1 MTTIDIGFTWRSRP
15 VFVLVAV
22 GATLSLNDFLTFPVL
37 AGQNG
42 GGAFLLLY
50 LLFLFVLGMPLLMS
64 ELMIGR
70 LTRRDPASALGK
82 ISYQYRASVYWKL
95 VGLAAMFAAFLI
107 AATLSVVAGWSF
119 AYSIKSASG
128 LFVGIDTASAQLI
141 FDRFIVDS
149 ERMALW
155 LTLFIVMLIAI
166 CGQPPAK
173 GIERANLILVPLMGL
188 LLLISL
194 TVAVMSTEIKAAI
207 RNLLYLDFTAMD
219 SQTPLLALQRAF
231 YTLALGVGVMMA
243 YGRYLPGRVPIAYCA
258 ALILVI
264 DLLFSI
270 LIGLSVNTLLMSSGY
285 QPGADNHFAFRLMP
299 VIFDHYSNGQ
309 LISTLFFLLLTF
321 AALTSSI
328 ALLEAPITY
337 LQQKCQLSRLRAAV
351 VLGAVLW
358 AIAIGVILAHGVWN
372 GEGFSLA
379 LFVGD
384 EAVRLV
390 NNAGFHDVLI
400 FISSHLIQPLV
411 ALLLCLFVAW
421 KIPREVTLREFAQSR
436 RCYFEVWNYL
446 VRYIIPVLM
455 LVIILAGLGII

>member
-1 MTTIDIGFTWRSRP
+1 MTTIDTGFTWRSRP

-22 GATLSLNDFLTFPVL
+22 GATLSLNDLLTFPVL

-64 ELMIGR
+64 ELMLGR

-82 ISYQYRASVYWKL
+82 ISHQYRASVYWKL
-95 VGLAAMFAAFLI
+95 VGLAAMLAAFLI

-119 AYSIKSASG
+119 AYSVKSASG
-128 LFVGIDTASAQLI
+128 LFVGIDTESAQML
-141 FDRFIVDS
+141 FDRFIIDS

-155 LTLFIVMLIAI
+155 QTLFLVVLVAI
-166 CGQPPAK
+166 CAQPINR
-173 GIERANLILVPLMGL
+173 GVERANLILVPSMGL
-188 LLLISL
+188 LLVIGLI
-194 TVAVMSTEIKAAI
+194 VAVMSPEFDAAI
-207 RNLLYLDFTAMD
+207 RNLLYVDFTAMD

-231 YTLALGVGVMMA
+231 YTLALGLGVMMA
-243 YGRYLPGRVPIAYCA
+243 YGRYLPGRVSIAYCA
-258 ALILVI
+258 VLILVI

-270 LIGLSVNTLLMSSGY
+270 LIGLSINTLVMSSGY
-285 QPGADNHFAFRLMP
+285 LPGADNHFAFRLMP
-299 VIFDHYSNGQ
+299 VIFDHYSDGQ
-309 LISTLFFLLLTF
+309 FLSALFFILLTL
-321 AALTSSI
+321 AALTTSI
-328 ALLEAPITY
+328 ALLEGPITY
-337 LQQKCQLSRLRAAV
+337 LQQKQQLSRLRATV
-351 VLGAVLW
+351 VLGVVLW
-358 AIAIGVILAHGVWN
+358 AIGIGVIMAHSVWN

-379 LFVGD
+379 LFVGN

-411 ALLLCLFVAW
+411 ALLLCLLVGW
-421 KIPREVTLREFAQSR
+421 RIPREVTHREFAQSR
-436 RCYFEVWNYL
+436 RCYFEIWNYL

-455 LVIILAGLGII
+455 LVIILAGFGII